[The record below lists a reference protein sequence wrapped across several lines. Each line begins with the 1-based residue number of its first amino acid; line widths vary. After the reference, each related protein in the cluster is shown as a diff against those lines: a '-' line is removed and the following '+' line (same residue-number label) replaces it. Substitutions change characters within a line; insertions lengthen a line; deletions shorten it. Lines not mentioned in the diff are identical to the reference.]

1 MNETETQLQITENDV
16 RLITNMR
23 KLVTAEIIKN
33 KF

>member
-23 KLVTAEIIKN
+23 KLVTADIIKN